1 MFLSLLM
8 CVCERESVRELE
20 DGEFSKNFEDQRSSI
35 LLGSIGFWSHLIAAS
50 NSTLIFNFET
60 QRMQIGEWKES

>member
-8 CVCERESVRELE
+8 CVWERESVRELE
-20 DGEFSKNFEDQRSSI
+20 DGEFSKNFEDQSSSI
-35 LLGSIGFWSHLIAAS
+35 LLGSIGFWSHFIAAS